1 MASRSFSDLPP
12 PSYEEAIAANIL
24 IGVNPP
30 QPATDHAYVNVC
42 DNRISGDVSNTES
55 NTVSDTVSNT
65 NDNQSVA
72 ESENEKPIIPVLT
85 YIGCLLYIAVLVTA
99 TMAF

>member
-12 PSYEEAIAANIL
+12 PSYEEAIAASIL

-42 DNRISGDVSNTES
+42 DNRISGDVLD
-55 NTVSDTVSNT
+55 TVSDT
-65 NDNQSVA
+65 NDNQSVS
-72 ESENEKPIIPVLT
+72 ESANKKPITPVLIT
-85 YIGCLLYIAVLVTA
+85 YIGCLLWIAVIVTA
-99 TMAF
+99 IMAF

>member
-42 DNRISGDVSNTES
+42 DNRISGDVSNILCQIQMIT
-55 NTVSDTVSNT
+55 
-65 NDNQSVA
+65 
-72 ESENEKPIIPVLT
+72 KVLLNPRMKNPSFR
-85 YIGCLLYIAVLVTA
+85 Y
-99 TMAF
+99 